1 MTALWAAGLLLRRLR
16 TELGIV
22 ALIAVLV
29 GATSFVF
36 AAAPRL
42 FNRAA
47 DEALQYA
54 ARAALPL
61 QRDIALSMDATIDPG
76 SGGVD
81 GVRAAGKD
89 LTDGIAPSIRQLVGE
104 ESLRITSPRLSL
116 STPPK
121 YDTKLLLTYR
131 DGLDAASKLVEGRWP
146 VDLGVPLGYR
156 ELGEPVVE
164 PPPAPVVVEA
174 AISSAAASEVGLKL
188 GDRVDVFLDG
198 RDGLV
203 RFQRITLQPTQIEI
217 VGLYEPLDAAA
228 PFWSGDEDLV
238 AAVQHGDDDNPIAWI
253 GAWVPAETY
262 PSMYA
267 STLRFHYTWRLKV
280 DPARFDASSADQLRV
295 DLSRLGL
302 IGNADEA
309 GNNVVTVITGLP
321 GILDRFLAQRGASQ
335 STLSLAAV
343 GPFGLAGGAL
353 AMVALLLAGRRR
365 SALTLARGRGA
376 SGSLVLGTQLWEAAL
391 VAGGAALAGFGL
403 ALALVP
409 GRGDSLSAI
418 LAAGVGIGA
427 IAVLVGAAWP
437 AARRPLGQLERDD
450 APVLRVPAR
459 RLVLEMTLVG
469 IAVGATLLL
478 RQRGLSS
485 GSGDAASTVRGDPL
499 LASVPALSGLAAGIV
514 ALRLYPIPVRALGWL
529 AARSRGFVPVVAL
542 RTIARHSAGANL
554 PLLVLLLTA
563 AFGTFASVVSTSLDR
578 GQIAASY
585 LQVGADYRLENA
597 LGGVLPPSLDP
608 AAVPGVEAAAAGLID
623 TSATFATGPGQGTT
637 LYLQAVDPAGYAA
650 VTAGTAADANLP
662 ADFLAP
668 FSDTDLGAPEN
679 PIPAILS
686 TRLPTGSSN
695 MPVGATFQMEAAR
708 STLVFRV
715 VERRTVFAGVDE
727 RVPFAIV
734 PLDQVTAAVDRFV
747 TPTLFWLRGAPG
759 LRGGLEAAVDANH
772 GNARIVAREDNYA
785 VLHDAPLVKVIGTGY
800 ALSVV
805 LAAAYM
811 AFTIIGAM
819 VLTAARRTRDH
830 AFLRTLGVSS
840 GQRMGLTL
848 VEHAPPVLLGLLPG
862 VALGI
867 VIAVLVQPGLGLN
880 TFAGN
885 RDVGL
890 VVDWQGLGLMVA
902 ALVGAVALAVIAGS
916 WLASRARVA
925 DALRIGEH

>member
-1 MTALWAAGLLLRRLR
+1 MTPLWAAGLLLRRLR

-42 FNRAA
+42 FSRTA

-54 ARAALPL
+54 ARRALPL
-61 QRDIALSMDATIDPG
+61 QRDIALSMDGSIDPG

-81 GVRAAGKD
+81 GVRAAGKE
-89 LTDGIAPSIRQLVGE
+89 LTDAIAPSIRDLVGD
-104 ESLRITSPRLSL
+104 ESMRITSPRLSL
-116 STPPK
+116 TKPPR
-121 YDTKLLLTYR
+121 YDTKLLLTHR
-131 DGLDAASKLVEGRWP
+131 DGLDAASRLVEGRWP

-156 ELGEPVVE
+156 ELGEPVVG
-164 PPPAPVVVEA
+164 PPPAPVVIEA
-174 AISSAAASEVGLKL
+174 AISSAAATEVGLKV

-203 RFQRITLQPTQIEI
+203 RFQRITLQPTLIEI
-217 VGLYEPLDAAA
+217 VGLYEPLDAAT
-228 PFWSGDEDLV
+228 PFWSGEDDLV
-238 AAVQHGDDDNPIAWI
+238 AAVQHGSDDNPIAWV

-262 PSMYA
+262 PSLFA
-267 STLRFHYTWRLKV
+267 STLLFNYTWRLKV
-280 DPARFDASSADQLRV
+280 DPSRFDAAGADQLRV

-302 IGNADEA
+302 IGNADA
-309 GNNVVTVITGLP
+309 SGTNAVTVITGLP
-321 GILDRFLAQRGASQ
+321 GIVDKFLAQRGASQ

-353 AMVALLLAGRRR
+353 AMVAMLLAGRRR
-365 SALTLARGRGA
+365 PALTLARGRGA

-391 VAGGAALAGFGL
+391 VAGGAALAGFGAAI
-403 ALALVP
+403 ALIP
-409 GRGDSLSAI
+409 GGGYELSAI

-427 IAVLVGAAWP
+427 IGVLVGATWP
-437 AARRPLGQLERDD
+437 AARQPLGQLERDD

-459 RLVLEMTLVG
+459 RLVLEMTIVG

-542 RTIARHSAGANL
+542 RSIARHSAGANL

-563 AFGTFASVVSTSLDR
+563 AFGTFASVVATSLDR

-585 LQVGADYRLENA
+585 LEVGADYRLENA

-608 AAVPGVEAAAAGLID
+608 ATVPGIEAAAPGLID
-623 TSATFATGPGQGTT
+623 PSATSVTGVGQGASVF
-637 LYLQAVDPAGYAA
+637 LQAMDPVAYTA
-650 VTAGTAADANLP
+650 VTRGTAGDVALP

-668 FSDTDLGAPEN
+668 FAVADLGTSAN

-695 MPVGATFQMEAAR
+695 MPVGATFQMEAGR
-708 STLVFRV
+708 SRLTFRV
-715 VERRTVFAGVDE
+715 VERRAGFAGIDDRLPFAV
-727 RVPFAIV
+727 VPF
-734 PLDQVTAAVDRFV
+734 DQVRAAAGHFV
-747 TPTLFWLRGAPG
+747 APTLFWLRGAPG
-759 LRGGLEAAVDANH
+759 LRGALEAAVDANR
-772 GNARIVAREDNYA
+772 GNARIVAREDAYA
-785 VLHDAPLVKVIGTGY
+785 LLHDAPLVSVIGTGY

-840 GQRMGLTL
+840 RQRTALTL

-862 VALGI
+862 VALGV
-867 VIAVLVQPGLGLN
+867 VIAVLVKPGLGLS

-885 RDVGL
+885 RDVPL
-890 VVDWQGLGLMVA
+890 VVDWPGLGLMIA
-902 ALVGAVALAVIAGS
+902 ALVGTVAVAVLGGS